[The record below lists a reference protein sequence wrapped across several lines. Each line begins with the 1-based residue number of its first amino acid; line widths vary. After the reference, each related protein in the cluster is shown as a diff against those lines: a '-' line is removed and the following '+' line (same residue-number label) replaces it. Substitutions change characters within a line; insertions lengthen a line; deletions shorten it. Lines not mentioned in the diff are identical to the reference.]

1 MITISNAIYIGIT
14 IFVVGVWVGAM
25 LGAYK
30 FTSTADEPYGVSHL
44 GKVYDVTRRKLG

>member
-1 MITISNAIYIGIT
+1 MIPIEHAVYIGVAV
-14 IFVVGVWVGAM
+14 FVIGAWVGAM

-30 FTSTADEPYGVSHL
+30 FTSTADEPYGVWWR